1 MKKKFLG
8 IFAAFVF
15 IFSAALFNAQIAHG
29 EGQMPPAPSFDIGG
43 LFQSIL
49 NPIGS
54 FFEILTH
61 VGAGGSGSGEPTQT
75 QFSNFDLGE
84 FLSRFDAR
92 FQEIT
97 GISISQF
104 LKAIIGIFIWIF
116 NAFIKLLQWLLA
128 KV

>member
-54 FFEILTH
+54 FFESLTH

-75 QFSNFDLGE
+75 QFSNFDLGNNPSNTS
-84 FLSRFDAR
+84 FHGKPFKP
-92 FQEIT
+92 F
-97 GISISQF
+97 
-104 LKAIIGIFIWIF
+104 
-116 NAFIKLLQWLLA
+116 
-128 KV
+128 